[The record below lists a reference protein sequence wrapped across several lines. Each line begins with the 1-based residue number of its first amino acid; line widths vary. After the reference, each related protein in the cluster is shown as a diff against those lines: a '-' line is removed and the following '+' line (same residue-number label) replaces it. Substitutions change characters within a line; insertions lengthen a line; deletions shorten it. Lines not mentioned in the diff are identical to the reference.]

1 MEINYALVAVV
12 MGDSELDILHF
23 CGFKNIPS
31 VKDRI
36 KLQERLQSDSKYNMT
51 DKMISDYQ
59 LQEASPS
66 LIQYYKNLD
75 QKDEDS
81 YYVDEEGAVVKM

>member
-12 MGDSELDILHF
+12 MGEEELDVLHF
-23 CGFKNIPS
+23 CGFKNRPN

-36 KLQERLQSDSKYNMT
+36 KLQERLQSDNKYNMT
-51 DKMISDYQ
+51 EYSIKDYQ

-66 LIQYYKNLD
+66 LVQYYKNLD
-75 QKDEDS
+75 PKDEDS
-81 YYVDEEGAVVKM
+81 YYVDDEGP